1 MDLTKT
7 RTTAIRK
14 ILHQDWDPIGCGVPE
29 DEYDSYLWPVLRLLQ
44 DGAPREAVADYLRTA
59 ATDSMS
65 CTVPEQRLSLVLDKL
80 MALRTAG
87 S

>member
-1 MDLTKT
+1 MDSTKAEAA
-7 RTTAIRK
+7 AIRK

-44 DGAPREAVADYLRTA
+44 DGAAREEIADYLRTA
-59 ATDSMS
+59 AREAMT

-80 MALRTAG
+80 MALRPAA
-87 S
+87 